1 MRLYRSEVR
10 AGAMGAM
17 GASNNASTS
26 GGRSIDEEMV
36 GFEEF
41 SPQDI
46 AKTMDLANQKAYIW
60 ITKRISRITCC
71 NALEA

>member
-1 MRLYRSEVR
+1 
-10 AGAMGAM
+10 MGGM
-17 GASNNASTS
+17 L

>member
-10 AGAMGAM
+10 SLWLCVLIGGML
-17 GASNNASTS
+17 